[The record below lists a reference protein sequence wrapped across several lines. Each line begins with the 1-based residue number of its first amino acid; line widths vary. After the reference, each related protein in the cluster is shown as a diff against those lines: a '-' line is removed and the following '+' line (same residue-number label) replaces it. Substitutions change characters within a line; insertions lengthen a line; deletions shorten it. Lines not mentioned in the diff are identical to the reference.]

1 MTTTLRF
8 LLRLLPLL
16 LCLSAA
22 AQAERTALQPVTLQ
36 LKWYHQFQFAGYYAA
51 LEQGYYRDAGFDVTI
66 REGHPERDPV
76 ADVVAGKADFGV
88 GASELILA
96 HAAGRPVV
104 AVAVVFQHSPL
115 ILLAQRR
122 PDVESV
128 HDLIGKTLQIVPHEH
143 ELFAFI
149 QALGLSPGDFTME
162 PRREHLHDMLEGRV
176 AAVAAYSTDE
186 PYELLQ
192 RKIDYLEITPR
203 SAGIDFYGD
212 SLFTSRRLAEE
223 SPERVK
229 AFRDATLRGW
239 AYALAQPEDVVDL
252 IQRQYNRGKSRDH
265 LLYEARAMQRLIL
278 PDLVELGYMNPW
290 RWKHIADSY
299 ANLGMLPRD
308 YDFAG
313 FLFDPEPQVDL
324 TLFYWSVGLGALVT
338 LFGGAILLYIMRLNR
353 RLRASEQ
360 RYRVVYQNAPMA
372 ILVADEQLR
381 ITAWN
386 RQAERIFGWRA
397 EEAIGC
403 HFLTLM
409 VPQGEQAQVQH
420 AIQRAIDD
428 DAGSD
433 SRNWNLTRSGEHI
446 LCEWMNAALRDADGR
461 LSGVVCL
468 ALDITERNRL
478 QEQLLAS
485 EENYRS
491 LTETA
496 PFPVVVTSLTDNSVL
511 YINSRAEQHFHLE
524 KAEAIGRSAPN
535 YWADPAQRMVMVDM
549 LRRHGHVTDF
559 EAQLTSDEGKSF
571 WVMLSAALTTFDGKP
586 AAFVSFNDI
595 TERKHIEQALRDS
608 ERHYRLLAENAFDV
622 IWTMDL
628 QGNFTYVSPSVER
641 LRGYTVDEVMQQTAD
656 QALTPESAQRAA
668 VGIRHVLET
677 SEVLQHHWEL
687 EQPCKDG
694 STVWTDVMVS
704 IMHDADGNPCGI
716 LGITRDITEQRRIRE
731 ALTTRSVA
739 IEAAAEAVVIAAPDG
754 TIEYVN
760 PAFTQMTGFQADEVI
775 GQRPSILKSGHQGA
789 DFYHQLWS
797 TITNGRIW
805 RGEIINR
812 RKDGSLYTEIMAIAP
827 VRDSQG
833 NIAHYVAIKH
843 DISARKELE
852 ARLEHLAHFDV
863 LTNLP
868 NRPLF
873 FDRLE
878 RAIAGARRTGGA
890 VGLLFL
896 DLDGFKEVNDTCG
909 HDIGDQLLREVGQR
923 LQTCIRESDTVARMG
938 GDEFTVILRNISAP
952 INAEAVAGKI
962 IGSLC
967 TPFHLAGH
975 EFHIGASIGISLYP
989 LHADSLESLVSY
1001 ADQAMYA
1008 VKRKGKNNYAVYS
1021 PAATTESAI

>member
-677 SEVLQHHWEL
+677 GEVLQHHWEL

>member
-1 MTTTLRF
+1 MTTALRF
-8 LLRLLPLL
+8 LLRLALL
-16 LCLSAA
+16 LCLAHV
-22 AQAERTALQPVTLQ
+22 AQAEQPGLQPVTVQ

-51 LEQGYYRDAGFDVTI
+51 LEQGYYREAGLDVTL

-76 ADVVAGKADFGV
+76 ADVVAGKADFGI
-88 GASELILA
+88 GASELVLA
-96 HAAGRPVV
+96 HAAGQPVV

-115 ILLAQRR
+115 ILLAKRR

-149 QALGLSPGDFTME
+149 QALGLSPADFIME
-162 PRREHLHDMLEGRV
+162 PRREHLEDLLEERV

-192 RKIDYLEITPR
+192 RRIDYLEITPR

-212 SLFTSRRLAEE
+212 SLFTSRHLARR
-223 SPERVK
+223 SPELVD
-229 AFRDATLRGW
+229 AFRKASLRGW
-239 AYALAQPEDVVDL
+239 AYALAHPEETAAL
-252 IQRQYNRGKSRDH
+252 IQRKYNSRKSLEH

-278 PDLVELGYMNPW
+278 PELVELGYMNPG

-299 ANLGMLPRD
+299 ANLGMLPQGYDARD
-308 YDFAG
+308 
-313 FLFDPEPQVDL
+313 FLFDPNPQVDL
-324 TLFYWSVGLGALVT
+324 TVLYWTIGLGALVT
-338 LFGGAILLYIMRLNR
+338 LFGGTIILYIGRLNH
-353 RLRASEQ
+353 RLRISEQ
-360 RYRVVYQNAPMA
+360 RYRVLYQNAPMA
-372 ILVADEQLR
+372 ILVADEQQR

-397 EEAIGC
+397 DEVMGC
-403 HFLTLM
+403 NFLDLM
-409 VPQGEQAQVQH
+409 VPASEQPKVRQ
-420 AIQRAIDD
+420 AIQRAIAE

-433 SRNWNLTRSGEHI
+433 SRNWNLTKSGESI
-446 LCEWMNAALRDADGR
+446 LCEWMNAALRDVDGR

-468 ALDITERNRL
+468 ALDVTERNRL
-478 QEQLLAS
+478 QEQLLVS
-485 EENYRS
+485 EENYRT

-496 PFPVVVTSLTDNSVL
+496 PFPVVVTCLADNRVL
-511 YINSRAEQHFHLE
+511 YINHRAEVDFNIR
-524 KAEAIGRSAPN
+524 KAEAVGRRAPD
-535 YWADPAQRMVMVDM
+535 YWADPAQREVMLEA
-549 LRRHGHVTDF
+549 LRRHGQVTDF
-559 EAQLTSDEGKSF
+559 EAQLKDDHGNTF
-571 WVMLSAALTTFDGKP
+571 WVYLSASLTSFDGQP
-586 AAFVSFNDI
+586 AALMSFNDI
-595 TERKHIEQALRDS
+595 SERKRIEQALRDS

-641 LRGYTVDEVMQQTAD
+641 LRGYTVEEVMQQPVT
-656 QALTPESAQRAA
+656 QALTPESAQLAEE
-668 VGIRHVLET
+668 GMRHVLET
-677 SEVLQHHWEL
+677 GEVLRHHWEL
-687 EQPCKDG
+687 EQPCKNG
-694 STVWTDVMVS
+694 STVWTDVMLSV
-704 IMHDADGNPCGI
+704 MYDDAGKPSGI

-731 ALTTRSVA
+731 ALHTRSVA
-739 IEAAAEAVVIAAPDG
+739 IEAAAEAVVITAPNG

-760 PAFTQMTGFQADEVI
+760 PAFTRMTGYSAEETI
-775 GQRPSILKSGHQGA
+775 GQRPSILKSGRQDT
-789 DFYHQLWS
+789 DFYRRLWG
-797 TITNGRIW
+797 TITAGNIW

-812 RKDGSLYTEIMAIAP
+812 RKNGELYTEIMAIAP

-833 NIAHYVAIKH
+833 NIIHYVAIKH
-843 DISARKELE
+843 DISERKALE

-873 FDRLE
+873 YDRLE
-878 RAIAGARRTGGA
+878 RALASARRNGGA
-890 VGLLFL
+890 VGLLFI
-896 DLDGFKEVNDTCG
+896 DLDGFKMINDTCG
-909 HDIGDQLLREVGQR
+909 HDMGDRLLQEVALR
-923 LQTCIRESDTVARMG
+923 LSSCIRDSDTVARMG

-962 IGSLC
+962 IASLC
-967 TPFHLAGH
+967 TPFQLDGR

-989 LHADSLESLVSY
+989 LHADNLESLVSC

-1021 PAATTESAI
+1021 PLATPTV

>member
-1 MTTTLRF
+1 MTASRF

-16 LCLSAA
+16 LCLSAT
-22 AQAERTALQPVTLQ
+22 AQAERLALQPVSLQ

-96 HAAGRPVV
+96 HAAGQPVV
-104 AVAVVFQHSPL
+104 AVAVIFQHSPL

-122 PDVESV
+122 PDVDSV
-128 HDLIGKTLQIVPHEH
+128 HDLIGKTIQIVPHEH

-149 QALGLSPGDFTME
+149 QALGLSPDDFIME

-212 SLFTSRRLAEE
+212 SLFTSRQLAE
-223 SPERVK
+223 SQPERVK

-239 AYALAQPEDVVDL
+239 TYALSHPEAMAEL
-252 IQRQYNRGKSRDH
+252 IQRQYNPGKSRDH

-290 RWKHIADSY
+290 RWKHIAASY
-299 ANLGMLPRD
+299 ANLGMLPHD

-313 FLFDPEPQVDL
+313 FLFDPDPQVDL
-324 TLFYWSVGLGALVT
+324 TLFYWTVGLGALVT
-338 LFGGAILLYIMRLNR
+338 LFGGAIILYIMRLNQ

-397 EEAIGC
+397 EEVMGRN
-403 HFLTLM
+403 FLELM
-409 VPQGEQAQVQH
+409 VPGGEQEQVQH
-420 AIQRAIDD
+420 AIRQAIDD
-428 DAGSD
+428 DAGSN
-433 SRNWNLTRSGEHI
+433 SRNWNLTRSGEQI
-446 LCEWMNAALRDADGR
+446 LCEWMNAVLRDSDGH

-485 EENYRS
+485 EQNYRT

-496 PFPVVVTSLTDNSVL
+496 PFPVVVTGLADNNVL
-511 YINSRAEQHFHLE
+511 YINSRAEQHFNIR
-524 KAEAIGRSAPN
+524 KADAVGRSAPN
-535 YWADPAQRMVMVDM
+535 YWTDPAQRTAM
-549 LRRHGHVTDF
+549 LAQLRSQGHVHDF
-559 EAQLTSDEGKSF
+559 EAQLKDDHGNDF
-571 WVMLSAALTTFDGKP
+571 WVYLSAALTTFDGKP

-595 TERKHIEQALRDS
+595 TERKLIEQALRNS
-608 ERHYRLLAENAFDV
+608 EQHYRLLAENAFDV

-641 LRGYTVDEVMQQTAD
+641 LRGYTVDEVMTQTVE
-656 QALTPESAQRAA
+656 QALMPESAAQAA
-668 VGIRHVLET
+668 AGIRHLLET
-677 SEVLQHHWEL
+677 GEVLRHHWEL

-694 STVWTDVMVS
+694 STVWTDVRIS
-704 IMHDADGNPCGI
+704 IMHDAAGQPSGI

-731 ALTTRSVA
+731 ALNTRSVA
-739 IEAAAEAVVIAAPDG
+739 IEAAAEAVVIADPNG
-754 TIEYVN
+754 IIEYVN

-775 GQRPSILKSGHQGA
+775 GQRPSILKSGQQGA
-789 DFYHQLWS
+789 EFYRQLWS
-797 TITNGRIW
+797 TITAGKAW
-805 RGEIINR
+805 RGEIVNR

-827 VRDSQG
+827 VHDSQN
-833 NIAHYVAIKH
+833 NIIHYVAIKH
-843 DISARKELE
+843 DISTRKELE

-878 RAIAGARRTGGA
+878 RAIASARRNGGA

-923 LQTCIRESDTVARMG
+923 LQACIRDSDTVARMG
-938 GDEFTVILRNISAP
+938 GDEFTVVLRNISAP

-1021 PAATTESAI
+1021 SAVTTESTSQ

>member
-1 MTTTLRF
+1 MTPPAHRL

-16 LCLSAA
+16 LCLSAT
-22 AQAERTALQPVTLQ
+22 AQAERMALQPVSLQ

-51 LEQGYYRDAGFDVTI
+51 LEQGYYRDAGFDVTL
-66 REGHPERDPV
+66 REGHPEHDPV
-76 ADVVAGKADFGV
+76 ADVIAGKADFGV

-96 HAAGRPVV
+96 HAAGQPVV
-104 AVAVVFQHSPL
+104 AVTVIFQHSPL

-149 QALGLSPGDFTME
+149 QALGLSPGDFVME
-162 PRREHLHDMLEGRV
+162 PRSEHLNDMLEGRV

-212 SLFTSRRLAEE
+212 SLFTSRRLAER

-239 AYALAQPEDVVDL
+239 AYALAHPEEMADL
-252 IQRQYNRGKSRDH
+252 IQRTYSDRKSRDH

-299 ANLGMLPRD
+299 ANLGMLPHD

-313 FLFDPEPQVDL
+313 FLFDPEPQADL
-324 TLFYWSVGLGALVT
+324 TLFYWTVGLGALVT
-338 LFGGAILLYIMRLNR
+338 LFGGAIILYIMRLNR

-372 ILVADEQLR
+372 IMVTDQQQR
-381 ITAWN
+381 VTAWN
-386 RQAERIFGWRA
+386 HQAEQIFGWRA
-397 EEAIGC
+397 DEVMGRS
-403 HFLTLM
+403 FLDFM
-409 VPQGEQAQVQH
+409 VPEDERAQVLD
-420 AIQRAIDD
+420 AVQRA
-428 DAGSD
+428 GSAQPD
-433 SRNWNLTRSGEHI
+433 SRSLNWNLTRSGERI
-446 LCEWMNAALRDADGR
+446 LCEWMNAALYDSDGR
-461 LSGVVCL
+461 LSGVAAL
-468 ALDITERNRL
+468 AIDVTERNRL
-478 QEQLLAS
+478 QQQLRNS
-485 EENYRS
+485 EENYRT

-496 PFPVVVTSLTDNSVL
+496 PFPVVVTCLADNSVL
-511 YINSRAEQHFHLE
+511 YINSRAEQHFHLR

-535 YWADPAQRMVMVDM
+535 YWADPAQRTEM
-549 LRRHGHVTDF
+549 LTQLRNQGQVHDF
-559 EAQLTSDEGKSF
+559 EARLRDDHGNDF
-571 WVMLSAALTTFDGKP
+571 WVYLSAALTTFDGKP

-595 TERKHIEQALRDS
+595 SERKHIEQALRDS
-608 ERHYRLLAENAFDV
+608 EQHYRLLAENAFDV
-622 IWTMDL
+622 IWTMDM
-628 QGNFTYVSPSVER
+628 QGNFTYVSPAVER
-641 LRGYTVDEVMQQTAD
+641 LRGYTVAEVMQQTVE

-668 VGIRHVLET
+668 AGIRHVLET
-677 SEVLQHHWEL
+677 GEVLQHHWEL

-694 STVWTDVMVS
+694 STVWTEVMVS
-704 IMHDADGNPCGI
+704 IMHDADDQPSGI

-731 ALTTRSVA
+731 ELNTRSVA
-739 IEAAAEAVVIAAPDG
+739 IEAAAEAVVIADPEG
-754 TIEYVN
+754 VIEYVN
-760 PAFTQMTGFQADEVI
+760 PAFTQMTGYAADEVR
-775 GQRPSILKSGHQGA
+775 GQRPSILKSGHQSA
-789 DFYHQLWS
+789 AFYQQLWN
-797 TITNGRIW
+797 TITAGKVW
-805 RGEIINR
+805 RGEVINR
-812 RKDGSLYTEIMAIAP
+812 RKNGSLYTEIMAIAP
-827 VRDSQG
+827 VHDSQN
-833 NIAHYVAIKH
+833 NIIHYVAIKH

-878 RAIAGARRTGGA
+878 RAIASARRSGGA

-896 DLDGFKEVNDTCG
+896 DLDRFKEVNDTCG
-909 HDIGDQLLREVGQR
+909 HDMGDRLLQEVARRLLGCVREA
-923 LQTCIRESDTVARMG
+923 DTVARMG
-938 GDEFTVILRNISAP
+938 GDEFTVILRNISTP

-962 IGSLC
+962 IASLC
-967 TPFHLAGH
+967 SPFHLDDH
-975 EFHIGASIGISLYP
+975 TFHIGASIGISLYP
-989 LHADSLESLVSY
+989 LHADNLENLVNY
-1001 ADQAMYA
+1001 ADQAMYTI
-1008 VKRKGKNNYAVYS
+1008 KRKGKNNYAVYS
-1021 PAATTESAI
+1021 PLNVDSLT